1 MAYRKCDARL
11 IRRADHDLTL
21 HQYAAAMMRN
31 WFAANPG
38 SKMTLADYH
47 EHYPLNSR
55 ADDHLESIR
64 LACQMGLSI
73 RLAVA
78 HDLARRLPRALLA
91 LRHDWPTA
99 FPRGFRMPVR

>member
-1 MAYRKCDARL
+1 MANRTRGAES

-21 HQYAAAMMRN
+21 HQYAAAMMRD
-31 WFAANPG
+31 WLAENPG
-38 SKMTLADYH
+38 SEMTLADYH